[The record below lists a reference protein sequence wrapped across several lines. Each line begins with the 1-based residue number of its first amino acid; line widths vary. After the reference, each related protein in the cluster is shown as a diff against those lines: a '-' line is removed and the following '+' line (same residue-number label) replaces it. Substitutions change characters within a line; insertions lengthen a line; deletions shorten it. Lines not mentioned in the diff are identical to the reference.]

1 MTTQPQLITQSAFT
15 VVGLLL
21 RTQPMS
27 PEIPALWDKFV
38 PRFGEIPHQTEG
50 RVSYGL
56 MGRFEQATGMFDYMA
71 GNPVTQVD
79 QLPTGMSRWDLAANT
94 YAVLDTTLVKIG
106 EAMDYLY
113 NTWLP
118 SSDYQAVDAPSFE
131 RYGEA
136 FSPDNPVL
144 KVYVPVQKKT

>member
-1 MTTQPQLITQSAFT
+1 MTEQPKLITKPAFT

-21 RTQPMS
+21 HTQPMS

-38 PRFGEIPHQTEG
+38 PRMGEVPHPADE

-56 MGRFEQATGMFDYMA
+56 MGRFDQATGMFDYMA

-79 QLPTGMSRWDLAANT
+79 QLPAGMSRWDIAANT
-94 YAVLDTTLVKIG
+94 YARLETTLPKIG
-106 EAMDYLY
+106 EAMNYLHT
-113 NTWLP
+113 TWLP
-118 SSDYQAVDAPSFE
+118 SSNYYPVDAPSFE

-136 FSPDNPVL
+136 FSPDNPIVEI
-144 KVYVPVQKKT
+144 YVPVKQKS

>member
-38 PRFGEIPHQTEG
+38 PRISEIPRQTEG
-50 RVSYGL
+50 HVSYGL
-56 MGRFEQATGMFDYMA
+56 MGRFDQATGMFDYMA
-71 GNPVTQVD
+71 GNAVTQVD